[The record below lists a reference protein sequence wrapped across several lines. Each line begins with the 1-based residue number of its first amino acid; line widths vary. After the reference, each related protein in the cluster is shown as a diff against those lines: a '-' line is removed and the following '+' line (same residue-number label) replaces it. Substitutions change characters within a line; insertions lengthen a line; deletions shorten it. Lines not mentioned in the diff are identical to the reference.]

1 MKLSNIIEFEL
12 KHSKYKIIFFMV
24 FINISLLALILGE
37 YFFTYNLGFYMSLNL
52 EDRYILVQELAVEKY
67 IDFIIPSIAS
77 IFILI
82 LMSEDYTSNIYEI
95 LYVYSTSNYNKFI
108 LVRWGMTFLI
118 FFTMSILY
126 SILILSKTRIIGDTY
141 NSNGIFIFDLNIF
154 SILIK
159 SIPTLLWYTVM
170 PLIIL
175 KLIKNPYIC
184 FCIIVVYI
192 FMDSYCFLYIYPF
205 GAMWNANSYLVMKQF
220 CIYEGNKVIGLDL
233 FTLQFKFILNRI
245 MFVLISCLGL
255 RYTIK
260 NK

>member
-37 YFFTYNLGFYMSLNL
+37 YFFTYNLGFDMSLNL

-108 LVRWGMTFLI
+108 LVRWGMT
-118 FFTMSILY
+118 
-126 SILILSKTRIIGDTY
+126 
-141 NSNGIFIFDLNIF
+141 
-154 SILIK
+154 
-159 SIPTLLWYTVM
+159 
-170 PLIIL
+170 
-175 KLIKNPYIC
+175 
-184 FCIIVVYI
+184 
-192 FMDSYCFLYIYPF
+192 
-205 GAMWNANSYLVMKQF
+205 
-220 CIYEGNKVIGLDL
+220 
-233 FTLQFKFILNRI
+233 
-245 MFVLISCLGL
+245 
-255 RYTIK
+255 
-260 NK
+260 